1 MLPRTSDFFAPFKN
15 LPPMRGMLG
24 SQTFISIL
32 ANPEMAAIVQKLQ
45 SMVDEQK
52 KYMAAQL
59 EIRQYIRAHGYPPFG
74 VFGMMAGAPFDHF
87 ADALRGT
94 HGIVRDMFRQ
104 PKKLHEAME
113 WYLNLAIETNIKNY
127 PMTDSPVC
135 IMPLHK
141 GDDTFMS
148 DKAFA
153 EFYWPTYRR
162 MLLAMINEGLVP
174 MPFAEGKYTHRL
186 KQIADTPPSGVIWW
200 FDQTDMKEAK
210 RLLGNVCCI
219 IGNVPTS
226 VMITSTADQ
235 VTERCKQLIQDCA
248 PGGGYILA
256 GGASCHHGK
265 IENFK
270 AMMNAAKQYGF

>member
-1 MLPRTSDFFAPFKN
+1 M
-15 LPPMRGMLG
+15 
-24 SQTFISIL
+24 L
-32 ANPEMAAIVQKLQ
+32 ANPEIAAIVKKLQ
-45 SMVDEQK
+45 SMVSEQN
-52 KYMAAQL
+52 KYMAATMK
-59 EIRQYIRAHGYPPFG
+59 ITDYIRSYGYPPLG
-74 VFGMMAGAPFDHF
+74 GFGMMAGAPFDHF

-113 WYLNLAIETNIKNY
+113 WYLNLSIEGTIKNF
-127 PMTDSPVC
+127 PMTNSPVC

-141 GDDTFMS
+141 GDDMFMS

-186 KQIADTPPSGVIWW
+186 KQITDTPPSGVVWW

-210 RLLGNVCCI
+210 RILGGVCCI
-219 IGNVPTS
+219 VGNVPTS
-226 VMITSTADQ
+226 VMITGTAQQ
-235 VTERCKQLIQDCA
+235 VTDCCKQLIKDCA
-248 PGGGYILA
+248 PGGGYILG
-256 GGASCHHGK
+256 GGASCDHGK
-265 IENFK
+265 FENFK
-270 AMMNAAKQYGF
+270 AMMNAAKEFGVYKKK